1 MNTIVR
7 FVLFAGLTTSLLAC
21 GADTNTVSPEE
32 QVLDYNFTLQNA
44 VDVYE
49 CAYGKETDEEEKE
62 KLQLGLYLHR
72 LYEGDEARFKREAD
86 PDRARRHKQLNDIAV
101 RYSCAPEV

>member
-1 MNTIVR
+1 MKIQILWITG
-7 FVLFAGLTTSLLAC
+7 ALLAFSAC
-21 GADTNTVSPEE
+21 GMAVNTAPPEE

-44 VDVYE
+44 VDVYA
-49 CAYGKETDEEEKE
+49 CAYGKETDAEEKE

-86 PDRARRHKQLNDIAV
+86 PSRASRHQQLNDIAV
-101 RYSCAPEV
+101 KYNCAPEV